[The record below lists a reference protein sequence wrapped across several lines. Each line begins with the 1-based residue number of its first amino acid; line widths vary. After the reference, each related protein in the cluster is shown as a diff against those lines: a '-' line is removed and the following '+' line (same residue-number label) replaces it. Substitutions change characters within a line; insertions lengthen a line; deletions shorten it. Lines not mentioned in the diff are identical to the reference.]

1 MIADLKLRP
10 EAEAIIE
17 EFAATSEKDSVIAR
31 FQKTNISD
39 WAQLSALWET
49 ALATFPQI
57 DLVVNGAGL
66 YEPPSST
73 FWNLPGISPLAE
85 DPVDQKSG
93 VYQTFAVNT
102 MAPIRLAQIAVDYWL
117 QNRHVGGNLLWV
129 ASLGGYCHSMH
140 TPLYFASKAAVVSVA
155 KSLGGMKK
163 NFGIRNAAICPGPC
177 DVSPS
182 SRKIVVAVS
191 SAYTSITRLQSCT
204 PSIAVT
210 ASTRT
215 TSR

>member
-10 EAEAIIE
+10 EAEEIMGK
-17 EFAATSEKDSVIAR
+17 FPATSEKDTVIAK
-31 FQKTNISD
+31 FQKTDISD
-39 WAQLSALWET
+39 WAQLSNLWET
-49 ALATFPQI
+49 ALVTFPQI

-85 DPVDQKSG
+85 DAVDQKPG
-93 VYQTFAVNT
+93 VYQTFAVNA

-117 QNRHVGGNLLWV
+117 QNRHIEGNLLWV

-140 TPLYFASKAAVVSVA
+140 TPLYFASKAAVVSVV

-163 NFGIRNAAICPGPC
+163 NFGIRNAAICPGAC
-177 DVSPS
+177 YVSPS
-182 SRKIVVAVS
+182 SRSTVVAVS
-191 SAYTSITRLQSCT
+191 SPYANSPDPDFARRVL
-204 PSIAVT
+204 P
-210 ASTRT
+210 
-215 TSR
+215 